1 MKKQIQLIL
10 IIAMMALLQAC
21 GGDDNG
27 SSSGSAAKAIA
38 KLDTNTP
45 DGAMMAVV
53 QALKANDIKSL
64 MQASMSKD
72 EYAKAVAE
80 FEKVKLSPSES
91 DKAQF
96 QQMMGMLT
104 NDDAVDQLMAMAT
117 PQLEQMRAQLP
128 MMLMMGKGMASS
140 AIQASGDIPAEQKE
154 TATKVVSALMDFV
167 SENDILSEEVTRK
180 AITAAVATAKSLDMK
195 SLDELQNMSFDDAMA
210 KASIVMGGA
219 KNVLGAYGISL
230 DDLLGSIEV
239 SDITDNGDNA
249 SMKMAYEFLGET
261 FSQDIKMLKKDG
273 KWVADK

>member
-1 MKKQIQLIL
+1 ML
-10 IIAMMALLQAC
+10 MALLQAC
-21 GGDDNG
+21 GSDSG
-27 SSSGSAAKAIA
+27 SGSAANAIA

-64 MQASMSKD
+64 MQASMSKAD
-72 EYAKAVAE
+72 YDRAVTE
-80 FEKVKLSPSES
+80 FEKVKSSPSES

-104 NDDAVDQLMAMAT
+104 NDGAVDQLMAMAT

-128 MMLMMGKGMASS
+128 MMLMMGKSMASS
-140 AIQASGDIPAEQKE
+140 AIQASADIPAEQKE
-154 TATKVVSALMDFV
+154 TATKVVNALMDFV

-180 AITAAVATAKSLDMK
+180 AITAAVETAKNLNMTSLD
-195 SLDELQNMSFDDAMA
+195 DLQNMSFDDAMG

-230 DDLLGSIEV
+230 DDILGSIEV
-239 SDITDNGDNA
+239 SDVTDNGDSA
-249 SMKMAYEFLGET
+249 KMKMAYEFLGET